1 MTGKICIV
9 TKVFDD
15 NCDLCKHMS
24 KHDRA
29 TFENYGDVAYIEYKL
44 DEIINHDNNV
54 SKRKLYR
61 ILEDYCVSPT
71 YEIDLPVYTI
81 MSTQGKY
88 LGHIQGSAT
97 VVELRDKL
105 KECLEDTPE

>member
-1 MTGKICIV
+1 
-9 TKVFDD
+9 
-15 NCDLCKHMS
+15 MS

-29 TFENYGDVAYIEYKL
+29 TFENYGNVAYIEYNV
-44 DEIINHDNNV
+44 DEIINYGNNV
-54 SKRKLYR
+54 SKRKLYK

-71 YEIDLPVYTI
+71 YEIDLPVYTF
-81 MSTQGKY
+81 MTTQEKY